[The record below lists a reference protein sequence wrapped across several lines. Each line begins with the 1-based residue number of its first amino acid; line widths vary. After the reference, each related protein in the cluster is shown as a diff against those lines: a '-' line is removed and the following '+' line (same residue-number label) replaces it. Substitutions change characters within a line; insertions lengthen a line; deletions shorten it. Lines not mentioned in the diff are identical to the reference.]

1 MVVECTHS
9 QTVLWASVVAP
20 LLKGTQLWLYAW
32 SNCSVI
38 FSGITPLLQR
48 TQLDFMGVE
57 YIWTVVILSSVLAPL
72 LWGTQFEWW
81 WNIWQDNSKVSFCG
95 TTNFE
100 ENSARL
106 DGGGIH
112 AKDNNDVNFNGSTKF
127 VRNSAKHW
135 WWNIHTKKYCKLR
148 W

>member
-1 MVVECTHS
+1 M
-9 QTVLWASVVAP
+9 
-20 LLKGTQLWLYAW
+20 
-32 SNCSVI
+32 
-38 FSGITPLLQR
+38 
-48 TQLDFMGVE
+48 
-57 YIWTVVILSSVLAPL
+57 
-72 LWGTQFEWW
+72 
-81 WNIWQDNSKVSFCG
+81 SFCG